1 MTLTRSSNMSFNSPP
16 RAKSVLSAFALCAA
30 TMLPSS
36 AAAQD
41 PATPDFVEV
50 IGNMEFTGRMIARP
64 LQVQHARKYGMTRAE
79 VRRRGRNADAA
90 LAAYPLA
97 DYAMPTDEY
106 IIEVGLGNE
115 NLVAKELMAQG
126 NFEYVEPDW
135 RVFPIG
141 CPNDPGLG
149 SQWHHNANRMN
160 SCNGWDLETGSSA
173 VVVAICDTGVEL
185 NHEDLQVHRV
195 EGYNAVDKVWE
206 SAGGQINDINGHGTM
221 TTGCAAAKGNNNKGV
236 VGTGWRLAPRMMRVS
251 NSSGGGSSISTLTH
265 AAQTAALAGDRV
277 ASVSYSGGTS
287 SSVSTTGDFLRT
299 KGALLIWAAD
309 NAGNKYKGNRDDGAI
324 MVGATDSGDNRSS
337 FSSYG
342 NYIDLFAPG
351 SSIYT
356 TTTGNGYGSASGTSF
371 ATPLTAGLVGLIFS
385 ADPTLTPD
393 QAEYIL
399 RYGCDDL
406 GGLGEDSTF
415 GYGRIDVNRTM
426 QLIYSYETL
435 FADDFESGDFVA
447 GGWVLPTGKAVVK
460 AVASDTGGFGARI
473 RSTGSIERAVDTS
486 TYDQV
491 ALLVSRRSKNYDSG
505 ESLEVEWFNGSTWS
519 SVDTVITRK
528 WNGRFIEL
536 PSGADNNSSFKI
548 RFRSVGSMGKE
559 RGDVDDVKVIG
570 IKI

>member
-1 MTLTRSSNMSFNSPP
+1 MSFSSNF
-16 RAKSVLSAFALCAA
+16 RTLSVLSASVFAAA
-30 TMLPSS
+30 TFLSTPVE
-36 AAAQD
+36 AQGSTKD
-41 PATPDFVEV
+41 STLTRFTEV
-50 IGNMEFTGRMIARP
+50 FGNMEFTGRMIARP
-64 LQVQHARKYGMTRAE
+64 LQVQRAREYGMARAE
-79 VRRRGRNADAA
+79 VRRRVRNAEAA
-90 LAAYPLA
+90 LAAYPLVE
-97 DYAMPTDEY
+97 YVEPTDEY

-115 NLVAKELMAQG
+115 NLVANELMARG

-141 CPNDPGLG
+141 CPNDSQFG

-160 SCNGWDLETGSSA
+160 SCNGWDLETGSTS

-185 NHEDLQVHRV
+185 NHEDLEKHRM
-195 EGYNAVDKVWE
+195 EGYNAVDKKWE
-206 SAGGQINDINGHGTM
+206 SAGGQVNDINGHGTM

-236 VGTGWRLAPRMMRVS
+236 VGTGWRLSPRMMRVS
-251 NSSGGGSSISTLTH
+251 NSSSGSSSISTLTH

-287 SSVSTTGDFLRT
+287 SSVSTTGDFLRS

-309 NAGNKYKGNRDDGAI
+309 NAGNNYKGNRDDGAI
-324 MVGATDSGDNRSS
+324 MVGATDSSDNRSS

-351 SSIYT
+351 SSIFT

-406 GGLGEDSTF
+406 GSIGEDSTF
-415 GYGRIDVNRTM
+415 GYGRIEVHRTM
-426 QLIYSYETL
+426 QLIYDYETL
-435 FADDFESGDFVA
+435 FADDFESGDFIA
-447 GGWVLPTGKAVVK
+447 GGWSLPVGKAKVK
-460 AVASDTGGFGARI
+460 VRASDTGGFGARI
-473 RSTGSIERAVDTS
+473 RNTGIIERAVSTS
-486 TYDQV
+486 AYDQI

-505 ESLEVEWFNGSTWS
+505 ESLEVEWFNGSTWN
-519 SVDTVITRK
+519 SVDTVTARK

-536 PSGADNNSSFKI
+536 PSGADNNPSFKI
-548 RFRSVGSMGKE
+548 RFRSVGNMGRE

>member
-1 MTLTRSSNMSFNSPP
+1 MSFSSNF
-16 RAKSVLSAFALCAA
+16 RTLSVLSASVFAAA
-30 TMLPSS
+30 TFLSTPVEAQESAKDSS
-36 AAAQD
+36 L
-41 PATPDFVEV
+41 TGFTEV
-50 IGNMEFTGRMIARP
+50 FGNMEFTGRMIARP
-64 LQVQHARKYGMTRAE
+64 LQVQRAREYGMTRAE
-79 VRRRGRNADAA
+79 VRRRVRNADAA
-90 LAAYPLA
+90 LAAYPLVE
-97 DYAMPTDEY
+97 YVEPTDEY

-115 NLVAKELMAQG
+115 NLVANELMARG

-141 CPNDPGLG
+141 CPNDPQFG

-160 SCNGWDLETGSSA
+160 SCNGWDLETGSTS

-185 NHEDLQVHRV
+185 NHEDLQKHRM
-195 EGYNAVDKVWE
+195 EGYNAVDKKWE
-206 SAGGQINDINGHGTM
+206 SAGGQVNDINGHGTM
-221 TTGCAAAKGNNNKGV
+221 TTGCAAAKGNNSKGV
-236 VGTGWRLAPRMMRVS
+236 VGTGWRLSPRMMRVS
-251 NSSGGGSSISTLTH
+251 NSSSGSSSISTLTH

-287 SSVSTTGDFLRT
+287 SSVSTTGDFLRS

-309 NAGNKYKGNRDDGAI
+309 NAGNNYKGNRDDGAI
-324 MVGATDSGDNRSS
+324 MVGATDSGDNRSG

-351 SSIYT
+351 SSIFT

-406 GGLGEDSTF
+406 GSIGEDSTF
-415 GYGRIDVNRTM
+415 GYGRIEVHRTM
-426 QLIYSYETL
+426 QLIYDYETL
-435 FADDFESGDFVA
+435 FADDFESGDFIA
-447 GGWVLPTGKAVVK
+447 GGWSLPVGKAKVK
-460 AVASDTGGFGARI
+460 ARASDTGGFGARI
-473 RSTGSIERAVDTS
+473 RNTGIIERAVSTS
-486 TYDQV
+486 AYDQI

-505 ESLEVEWFNGSTWS
+505 ESLEVEWFNGSTWN
-519 SVDTVITRK
+519 SVDTVTARK

-536 PSGADNNSSFKI
+536 PSGADNNPSFKI
-548 RFRSVGSMGKE
+548 RFRSVGNMGRE

>member
-1 MTLTRSSNMSFNSPP
+1 MSFSSNF
-16 RAKSVLSAFALCAA
+16 RTLSVLSASVFAAA
-30 TMLPSS
+30 TFLSTPVE
-36 AAAQD
+36 AQGSTKD
-41 PATPDFVEV
+41 STLTGFTEV
-50 IGNMEFTGRMIARP
+50 FGNMEFTGRMIARP
-64 LQVQHARKYGMTRAE
+64 LQVQRAREYGMARAE
-79 VRRRGRNADAA
+79 VRRRVRNAEAA
-90 LAAYPLA
+90 LAAYPLVE
-97 DYAMPTDEY
+97 YVEPTDEY

-115 NLVAKELMAQG
+115 NLVANELMARG

-141 CPNDPGLG
+141 CPNDSQFG

-160 SCNGWDLETGSSA
+160 SCNGWDLETGSTS

-185 NHEDLQVHRV
+185 NHEDLEKHRM
-195 EGYNAVDKVWE
+195 EGYNAVDKKWE
-206 SAGGQINDINGHGTM
+206 SAGGQVNDINGHGTM

-236 VGTGWRLAPRMMRVS
+236 VGTGWRLSPRMMRVS
-251 NSSGGGSSISTLTH
+251 NSSSGSSSISTLTH

-287 SSVSTTGDFLRT
+287 SSVSTTGDFLRS

-309 NAGNKYKGNRDDGAI
+309 NAGNNYKGNRDDGAI
-324 MVGATDSGDNRSS
+324 MVGATDSSDNRSS

-351 SSIYT
+351 SSIFT

-406 GGLGEDSTF
+406 GSIGEDSTF
-415 GYGRIDVNRTM
+415 GYGRIEVHRTM
-426 QLIYSYETL
+426 QLIYDYETL
-435 FADDFESGDFVA
+435 FADDFESGDFIA
-447 GGWVLPTGKAVVK
+447 GGWSLPVGKAKVK
-460 AVASDTGGFGARI
+460 VRASDTGGFGARI
-473 RSTGSIERAVDTS
+473 RNTGIIERAVSTS
-486 TYDQV
+486 AYDQI

-505 ESLEVEWFNGSTWS
+505 ESLEVEWFNGSTWN
-519 SVDTVITRK
+519 SVDTVTARK

-536 PSGADNNSSFKI
+536 PSGADNNPSFKI
-548 RFRSVGSMGKE
+548 RFRSVGNMGRE

>member
-1 MTLTRSSNMSFNSPP
+1 MASTPTP
-16 RAKSVLSAFALCAA
+16 RVLSLLSACCFFAA
-30 TMLPSS
+30 TLLSS
-36 AAAQD
+36 PANAQETTQ
-41 PATPDFVEV
+41 PEFVE
-50 IGNMEFTGRMIARP
+50 ISGNMEFTGRMIARP
-64 LQVQHARKYGMTRAE
+64 LQVQDAREYGMTRAE
-79 VRRRGRNADAA
+79 VRRRARNADAA
-90 LAAYPLA
+90 LAAYPVVG
-97 DYAMPTDEY
+97 YAVPTDEY

-115 NLVAKELMAQG
+115 NIVANELMAQG

-141 CPNDPGLG
+141 CPNDPMLG

-160 SCNGWDLETGSSA
+160 SCNGWDLETGSTS

-185 NHEDLQVHRV
+185 NHEDLQKHRM
-195 EGYNAVDKVWE
+195 EGYNAVDKQWE
-206 SAGGQINDINGHGTM
+206 SAGGQVNDINGHGTM

-236 VGTGWRLAPRMMRVS
+236 VGTGWRLSPRMMRVS
-251 NSSGGGSSISTLTH
+251 NSSGGSSSISTLTH

-287 SSVSTTGDFLRT
+287 GSVSTTGDFLRS

-309 NAGNKYKGNRDDGAI
+309 NAGNNYKGNRDDGAI
-324 MVGATDSGDNRSS
+324 MVGATDSNDNRSS
-337 FSSYG
+337 FSSFG

-351 SSIYT
+351 SSIFT
-356 TTTGNGYGSASGTSF
+356 TTMGNGYGSASGTSF

-406 GGLGEDSTF
+406 GSAGEDSTF
-415 GYGRIDVNRTM
+415 GYGRIDVYRTM
-426 QLIYSYETL
+426 QLIYTYETL
-435 FADDFESGDFVA
+435 FADDFESGDFTA
-447 GGWVLPTGKAVVK
+447 GGWSLPAGMAKVKTG
-460 AVASDTGGFGARI
+460 ASDTGAFGARI
-473 RSTGSIERAVDTS
+473 RNTGIIERAVSTS
-486 TYDQV
+486 TYDQI

-505 ESLEVEWFNGSTWS
+505 ESLEVEWFNGSTWN
-519 SVDTVITRK
+519 SVDTVTARK
-528 WNGRFIEL
+528 WNGRFLEL

-548 RFRSVGSMGKE
+548 RFRSVGNMGKE

>member
-1 MTLTRSSNMSFNSPP
+1 
-16 RAKSVLSAFALCAA
+16 
-30 TMLPSS
+30 
-36 AAAQD
+36 
-41 PATPDFVEV
+41 
-50 IGNMEFTGRMIARP
+50 
-64 LQVQHARKYGMTRAE
+64 MTRAE
-79 VRRRGRNADAA
+79 VRRRARNADAA
-90 LAAYPLA
+90 LAAYPLV
-97 DYAMPTDEY
+97 DYAVPTDEY

-115 NLVAKELMAQG
+115 NIVAKELMAQG

-141 CPNDPGLG
+141 CPNDPMLG

-160 SCNGWDLETGSSA
+160 SCNGWDLETGSTS

-185 NHEDLQVHRV
+185 NHEDLQKHRM
-195 EGYNAVDKVWE
+195 EGYNAVDKKWE
-206 SAGGQINDINGHGTM
+206 SAGGQVNDINGHGTM
-221 TTGCAAAKGNNNKGV
+221 TTGCAAAKGNNSKGV
-236 VGTGWRLAPRMMRVS
+236 VGTGWRLSPRMMRVS
-251 NSSGGGSSISTLTH
+251 NSSGGSSSISTLTH

-287 SSVSTTGDFLRT
+287 GSVSTTGDFLRS

-309 NAGNKYKGNRDDGAI
+309 NAGNNYKGNRDDGAI
-324 MVGATDSGDNRSS
+324 MVGATDSNDNRSS

-351 SSIYT
+351 SSIFT

-406 GGLGEDSTF
+406 GSTGEDSTF
-415 GYGRIDVNRTM
+415 GYGRIDVYRTM

-435 FADDFESGDFVA
+435 FSDDFESGDFVA
-447 GGWVLPTGKAVVK
+447 GGWSLPMGMAKVK
-460 AVASDTGGFGARI
+460 SKASDTGGFGARI
-473 RSTGSIERAVDTS
+473 RNTGIIERAVSTS
-486 TYDQV
+486 AYDQI

-505 ESLEVEWFNGSTWS
+505 ESLEIEWFNGSSWN
-519 SVDTVITRK
+519 SVDTVTARK
-528 WNGRFIEL
+528 WNGRFLEL
-536 PSGADNNSSFKI
+536 PNGADNNSSFKI
-548 RFRSVGSMGKE
+548 RFRSVGNMGKE

>member
-1 MTLTRSSNMSFNSPP
+1 MSFSSNF
-16 RAKSVLSAFALCAA
+16 RTLSVLSASVFAAA
-30 TMLPSS
+30 TFLSTPVEAQGSTKDSS
-36 AAAQD
+36 L
-41 PATPDFVEV
+41 TEFTEV
-50 IGNMEFTGRMIARP
+50 FGNMEFTGRMIARP
-64 LQVQHARKYGMTRAE
+64 LQVQRAREYGMARAE
-79 VRRRGRNADAA
+79 VRRRVRNAEAA
-90 LAAYPLA
+90 LAAYPLVE
-97 DYAMPTDEY
+97 YVEPTDEY

-115 NLVAKELMAQG
+115 NLVANELMARG

-141 CPNDPGLG
+141 CPNDSQFG

-160 SCNGWDLETGSSA
+160 SCNGWDLETGSTS

-185 NHEDLQVHRV
+185 NHEDLEKHRM
-195 EGYNAVDKVWE
+195 EGYNAVDKKWE
-206 SAGGQINDINGHGTM
+206 SAGGQVNDINGHGTM

-236 VGTGWRLAPRMMRVS
+236 VGTGWRLSPRMMRVS
-251 NSSGGGSSISTLTH
+251 NSSSGSSSISTLTH

-287 SSVSTTGDFLRT
+287 SSVSTTGDFLRS

-309 NAGNKYKGNRDDGAI
+309 NAGNNYKGNRDDGAI
-324 MVGATDSGDNRSS
+324 MVGATDSSDNRSS

-351 SSIYT
+351 SSIFT

-406 GGLGEDSTF
+406 GSIGEDSTF
-415 GYGRIDVNRTM
+415 GYGRIEVHRTM
-426 QLIYSYETL
+426 QLIYDYETL
-435 FADDFESGDFVA
+435 FADDFESGDFIA
-447 GGWVLPTGKAVVK
+447 GGWSLPVGKAKVK
-460 AVASDTGGFGARI
+460 VRASDTGGFGARI
-473 RSTGSIERAVDTS
+473 RNTGIIERAVSTS
-486 TYDQV
+486 AYDQI

-505 ESLEVEWFNGSTWS
+505 ESLEVEWFNGSTWN
-519 SVDTVITRK
+519 SVDTVTARK

-536 PSGADNNSSFKI
+536 PSGADNNPSFKI
-548 RFRSVGSMGKE
+548 RFRSVGNMGRE